1 MTVQYKNQGFNLS
14 TTDTTTVLTAPTT
27 GRLLVKQIQASNGN
41 SSALALVTQIVDSS
55 ASNATFRIGNQ
66 SIPANSTLDII
77 TNVLVL
83 EEGDS
88 IKMTCAT
95 ADEIQGVISYALLDR
110 SQENG

>member
-14 TTDTTTVLTAPTT
+14 TTDATTVLTAPTT
-27 GRLLVKQIQASNGN
+27 GRLLIKQIQASNGSN
-41 SSALALVTQIVDSS
+41 GALALITQIVDTS

-88 IKMTCAT
+88 VKMTCAS
-95 ADEIQGVISYALLDR
+95 ANEIQGVISYALLDR

>member
-14 TTDTTTVLTAPTT
+14 TTDSTTVLTAPTT
-27 GRLLVKQIQASNGN
+27 GRLLVKQIQASSGN
-41 SSALALVTQIVDSS
+41 NNALSLVTQIVDTS
-55 ASNATFRIGNQ
+55 ASNAVFRIGNQ

-88 IKMTCAT
+88 IKMTCST

>member
-1 MTVQYKNQGFNLS
+1 MDEHCTVFEIHPKSLILQHCELKEL
-14 TTDTTTVLTAPTT
+14 L
-27 GRLLVKQIQASNGN
+27 LLVKQIQASNGN
-41 SSALALVTQIVDSS
+41 NSALSLVTQIVDTS
-55 ASNATFRIGNQ
+55 ASNAVFRIGNQ

-88 IKMTCAT
+88 IKMTCST